1 MESLASKDVH
11 CDPLYKLGALFFQT
25 RYLNRFLLESGWIP
39 ISNSKWLFNSI
50 LLGFGQPAQYLSY
63 VYIWYFSYV
72 SIYKDTHT
80 FRTYV
85 WPVVSVGRT
94 VLRAVFTLHLP
105 FNRRQ
110 NSTVCGHWTCFP
122 HNPGR
127 STCLIERTW
136 ILFSN
141 FGSGNCP
148 CRTLFHFYWINPRCR
163 TPLADVYCRE
173 EWTWTSWT
181 SLVKIPSRIGLCT
194 SKPRWR
200 CY

>member
-1 MESLASKDVH
+1 MAE
-11 CDPLYKLGALFFQT
+11 FQYQT
-25 RYLNRFLLESGWIP
+25 P
-39 ISNSKWLFNSI
+39 KWLFNSI

-141 FGSGNCP
+141 FGSGTVHVGLYSISIESILDVGLHWQMYIAVRNELEHP
-148 CRTLFHFYWINPRCR
+148 ERVWWRYHQG
-163 TPLADVYCRE
+163 LACVPASPGDDVY
-173 EWTWTSWT
+173 
-181 SLVKIPSRIGLCT
+181 
-194 SKPRWR
+194 
-200 CY
+200 